1 MCSRDEEE
9 EPSFFGWGG
18 DTHLLTH
25 GGERERREERR
36 VGGPCGVTVRSA
48 QCPVQSRDSPPLSLS
63 LCAQWVRGAR
73 RAAAHSGENPACASG
88 KRRPPFIPPHFYRYA
103 RLCVCVCVAC
113 QCLRALPSV
122 LTLLSLFFFLSFSF
136 SFFFFLVIL
145 SASYCHLSSTTTG
158 PGSPQPRS
166 WRRLKSAARS
176 AFFIF
181 QPLSE

>member
-18 DTHLLTH
+18 GTRTSSRT
-25 GGERERREERR
+25 GERERREERR
-36 VGGPCGVTVRSA
+36 VGGPCGVTLRLA
-48 QCPVQSRDSPPLSLS
+48 QCLFLSRDSTPLSLS
-63 LCAQWVRGAR
+63 LCDQWVRGGR

-136 SFFFFLVIL
+136 FFFFSHLVGIIL
-145 SASYCHLSSTTTG
+145 SSLLHHH
-158 PGSPQPRS
+158 RS
-166 WRRLKSAARS
+166 WIPSAS
-176 AFFIF
+176 VLETPEVCSTICFFYFPAFI
-181 QPLSE
+181 

>member
-1 MCSRDEEE
+1 MTLR
-9 EPSFFGWGG
+9 
-18 DTHLLTH
+18 L
-25 GGERERREERR
+25 
-36 VGGPCGVTVRSA
+36 A
-48 QCPVQSRDSPPLSLS
+48 QCLFLSRDSTPLSLS
-63 LCAQWVRGAR
+63 LCDQWVRGGR

-103 RLCVCVCVAC
+103 RLFLCVSVAC
-113 QCLRALPSV
+113 QCLRGLPSV
-122 LTLLSLFFFLSFSF
+122 LTLLSLFFFL
-136 SFFFFLVIL
+136 VIIL
-145 SASYCHLSSTTTG
+145 SASYCHLSTTTTG